1 MGRSL
6 RVSEEGL
13 QRAKEAFHLKG
24 WTQDYLAGGVQC
36 SRQTVAKFFA
46 GGDVEKRFFEAI
58 CCQLNLIVAE
68 IAALESEERQLN
80 TSVSVNGNR
89 EQSLATLTQKQTE
102 SDEEKVSFSILGT
115 ASKVDLPKLKA
126 IVAHLQKITGDTSI
140 EIVDIEKGSIRLILE
155 GSQESLE
162 QIEAL
167 FKSGGLTEVE
177 GIPVEDV
184 QFVTPKVSEP
194 DKDII
199 KSIDKKRLVF
209 TIAGSVSSEEIQELK
224 AAFTEGLD
232 KDEKIETD
240 DEARLVRENI
250 SQKTRRQNL
259 RNAILINVIFILR
272 NAILRNAILRNVI
285 LRNADLR
292 GADLR
297 GADLRGADLR
307 GTDLRGANLSYANL
321 SDANLCNGNLS
332 DANLRDSDLSD
343 ANLRNANL
351 RNATLCRTYLD
362 NANLSDANLS
372 DANLGRADLRGA
384 DLRGAD
390 LSRAYLS
397 RAYLS
402 RTDLTG
408 ADLSRAY
415 LSRAD
420 LTGADLSYV
429 NLTGTNLRRANLRRV
444 NLSHANLTG
453 ANLTGANLKN
463 ANLICADLTD
473 AVVEKAQ
480 FGANLGLTEEMEL
493 DLKRRGAIFE
503 DSPGDHSGV
512 LSHR

>member
-272 NAILRNAILRNVI
+272 NAILRNVI
-285 LRNADLR
+285 LRN
-292 GADLR
+292 
-297 GADLRGADLR
+297 
-307 GTDLRGANLSYANL
+307 
-321 SDANLCNGNLS
+321 
-332 DANLRDSDLSD
+332 
-343 ANLRNANL
+343 
-351 RNATLCRTYLD
+351 
-362 NANLSDANLS
+362 
-372 DANLGRADLRGA
+372 ADLRGA